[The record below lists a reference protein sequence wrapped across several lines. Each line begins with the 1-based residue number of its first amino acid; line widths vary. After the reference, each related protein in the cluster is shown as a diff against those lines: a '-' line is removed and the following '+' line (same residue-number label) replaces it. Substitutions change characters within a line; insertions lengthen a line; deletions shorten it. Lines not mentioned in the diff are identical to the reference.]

1 MRSPDKDKWLAAMR
15 EEIEAHRVNGTW
27 QVCALPPG
35 KRAIG
40 CKWVFHLK
48 RNADGSIERYKARL
62 VTQGFSQCP
71 GFEYTEIF
79 APTIRL
85 STMRLILA
93 QAALE
98 DYHMVTIDI
107 SHAFINGDLDEEI
120 YMKPPPGFKEG
131 EWGEVLHLLKSL
143 YGLKQSARM
152 WNKKLHTALQDLG
165 FSRVRSDSSFYV
177 FERDGVRIYMPIY
190 VDDITIVSRSEP
202 AIQRVIQDLEKRFK
216 LRNLG
221 PTRFLLGIEV
231 IRDRANRTLQLWQR
245 QYIVDLLARH
255 GMADC
260 SPVQTPMDPGLKLS
274 KSDEPM
280 SKADA
285 IEVAKFNYPAA
296 VGELLYLAGA
306 TRPDIARTVSFLCR
320 FNSAPRIEH
329 CKAVKHLWRY
339 LSGTKDCRLT
349 YSPTDSSLNFVVYT
363 DADHGGCRDTGK
375 STSGY
380 AVMMGTGA
388 ISWMSKLQPVV
399 TLSSCEAEYI
409 AACSAGQE
417 ARERERERNLCGLL
431 QRPQYRA
438 KHRPGYAGH

>member
-1 MRSPDKDKWLAAMR
+1 MFR
-15 EEIEAHRVNGTW
+15 
-27 QVCALPPG
+27 
-35 KRAIG
+35 
-40 CKWVFHLK
+40 LK

-62 VTQGFSQCP
+62 VAQGFSQRP

-131 EWGEVLHLLKSL
+131 EWGEVLRLLKSL

-190 VDDITIVSRSEP
+190 VDDITIVSRSEA

-231 IRDRANRTLQLWQR
+231 ICDRANRTLQLWQR
-245 QYIVDLLARH
+245 QYILDILEH
-255 GMADC
+255 FGMAD
-260 SPVQTPMDPGLKLS
+260 SNPVSTPMDPGLTLTAAMCPQTAEERAAMASMPYLS
-274 KSDEPM
+274 
-280 SKADA
+280 
-285 IEVAKFNYPAA
+285 A
-296 VGELLYLAGA
+296 VGSLQYLALC
-306 TRPDIARTVSFLCR
+306 TRPDISYTVGVLARYGS
-320 FNSAPRIEH
+320 NPGMQH
-329 CKAVKHLWRY
+329 WKAVKHLFRY
-339 LSGTKDCRLT
+339 LRGTLDLKLT
-349 YSPTDSSLNFVVYT
+349 YRPTPSVDAPFVTYT
-363 DADHGGCRDTGK
+363 DADHGGNKDNGRSTGGYLVCVG
-375 STSGY
+375 SGS
-380 AVMMGTGA
+380 V
-388 ISWMSKLQPVV
+388 S
-399 TLSSCEAEYI
+399 
-409 AACSAGQE
+409 
-417 ARERERERNLCGLL
+417 
-431 QRPQYRA
+431 
-438 KHRPGYAGH
+438 